1 MSLLK
6 IAAAGLFVLVLAFTS
21 VPVAAHAANTFTIL
35 IRDDGITPEN
45 ASIRFND
52 TAWWINIGEDDNLT
66 HRIVYDE
73 DGDGNYSGEL
83 DWDSGPLYNHCERD
97 ENGTKLDEECETS
110 FQVAFNGTY
119 GPDTYYYQDLVSD
132 GTINNATLRVTADTH
147 LSPGFQQPQEQLD
160 PEEEERPAWLLA
172 VAGLSALGAAVL
184 GYLVMQGQPKS

>member
-1 MSLLK
+1 M
-6 IAAAGLFVLVLAFTS
+6 
-21 VPVAAHAANTFTIL
+21 PVTAHAANTFTIL

-73 DGDGNYSGEL
+73 DGDGNYSGEQ

-132 GTINNATLRVTADTH
+132 GTINNATLVVTADTH
-147 LSPGFQQPQEQLD
+147 LSPGFQQPQQQLD

-184 GYLVMQGQPKS
+184 GYLVLQGQPKS